1 MSERIERREEGVE
14 ALRSRMDADARFHR
28 VLSGYD
34 PDEVRAFLEEMKRVF
49 AQQAKAAKQEQETLI
64 AELGAARSEILARN
78 CAMKTIKDTLDQRE
92 AELKSMQTRAV
103 GLTQSIR
110 SLEAERAGVE
120 QMRVAAA
127 SARVAA
133 DRTQALEQEVQQL
146 RSTLSQAAN
155 VIEAWKS
162 ERGLLQEENAHLR
175 AEIES
180 MRIHGVST
188 TQGYELR
195 NASPMPATKVK
206 KEPANYETGLYAQKE
221 TTPALTPEMAD
232 KLADTFAEAYALV
245 NQFRTAG
252 ETRIVQQPQRSGPSR
267 VQVLRP
273 DGTTADYSITGK

>member
-1 MSERIERREEGVE
+1 MSERNERREEGVE

-49 AQQAKAAKQEQETLI
+49 AQQTKAAKQEQETLI

-78 CAMKTIKDTLDQRE
+78 CALKTVKDTLDQRE

-110 SLEAERAGVE
+110 SLEAERAGME
-120 QMRVAAA
+120 QLRVAAA

-133 DRTQALEQEVQQL
+133 ERAQALEQEVQQL
-146 RSTLSQAAN
+146 RGTLSQAAN
-155 VIEAWKS
+155 VIEAWKT
-162 ERGLLQEENAHLR
+162 ERTQLQEDNARLR

-180 MRIHGVST
+180 MRIHGASSA
-188 TQGYELR
+188 QGYEPR
-195 NASPMPATKVK
+195 NASPIPAPPVR
-206 KEPANYETGLYAQKE
+206 QE
-221 TTPALTPEMAD
+221 TTPAMTPEMAD
-232 KLADTFAEAYALV
+232 KLADTFAEAYALIS
-245 NQFRTAG
+245 QFRTAN
-252 ETRIVQQPQRSGPSR
+252 EPPRPAQPPQRGSPSR

-273 DGTTADYSITGK
+273 DGTTADYSISGK